1 MDLSEP
7 QFSVRNPLP
16 YATLT
21 PDSSTPAPP
30 PPPNNSRL
38 LVFFTRKIHVF
49 PAFHCPVA
57 LPSPPLHPVLVLTWD
72 NIAPRMLPTTTTF
85 SYPAD
90 IRIELFRDDD
100 LVTVICHSMPNIGM
114 QCRAS

>member
-1 MDLSEP
+1 M
-7 QFSVRNPLP
+7 FSTSLCFSLP
-16 YATLT
+16 RRPFA
-21 PDSSTPAPP
+21 
-30 PPPNNSRL
+30 
-38 LVFFTRKIHVF
+38 
-49 PAFHCPVA
+49 
-57 LPSPPLHPVLVLTWD
+57 VLVLTWD

-114 QCRAS
+114 QCCVPKSLRFPMFHR